1 MPMDTNTEFH
11 FLAHDEEVENTLTN
25 GVENIQTNSIEMQNY
40 ETNQITTINE
50 QLEMQKRVQ
59 EWHDSLRLILENE
72 EKVIEFDVHEYGTRI
87 LSCFESVGEQRLFK
101 DLIGGIEKV
110 EVARYFLSLL
120 MMVLIIIFSSLF
132 IYTNITLLY

>member
-1 MPMDTNTEFH
+1 
-11 FLAHDEEVENTLTN
+11 
-25 GVENIQTNSIEMQNY
+25 
-40 ETNQITTINE
+40 
-50 QLEMQKRVQ
+50 MQKRVQ

-87 LSCFESVGEQRLFK
+87 LSCFESIGEQRLFK